1 MSTTSNAD
9 VHIKM
14 EAEEIT
20 AGTPPTLSQ
29 VQCTVEDLMLRYYK
43 GGAAAESDS
52 EYKKALEKNL
62 DSYSSH
68 KVKLESALKE
78 AEIKKRKAKLQCEEA
93 EIEAELELCVS
104 RRNAQ
109 LAEVEYRVV
118 CEESSDKL
126 SSISARGSRFF
137 KSCQAVR
144 GRSEQVPEFDLNPSL
159 EQAMPVIQPL
169 RSQPSDAKANPVSNS
184 CCGELSRFLLK
195 KELSLARFS
204 PFDDRPES
212 YVPWKTTFQQ
222 TIQDLH
228 VTSLEEV
235 DLLLRWLG
243 PESSKF
249 AQSIRTSNIHDPSK
263 CIKLIWKR
271 LEDRYGS
278 PEIIEASI
286 KKKLEK
292 FPKVTFRDPKKLYD
306 LHDLLCEV
314 QSLKENPLY
323 EKLFGHFDTS
333 AGINPVISKLP
344 PSVQGKWRDKA
355 SNYKKTQDF
364 ISDVA
369 QIHNDPGFNFEP
381 EVRSHTDKT
390 SKLDKFKVTTK
401 KTVVPD
407 EEALKCIIHGTNHSL
422 HECKS
427 FKSKSLEERKKL
439 LKENRICFK
448 CCISKNHLSRD
459 CPEDITCKDCGSKYH
474 CTAMHLKKFQSV
486 PETSTKAHGREKPE
500 QSVVKES
507 VREQALDVTNK
518 STGVCEEFPGK
529 SCAKILPVYVFH
541 ESNPRKRMKSYVI
554 LDDQSNKSLAKGEL
568 LDFFD
573 VRSVAEEY
581 IITSCSGRSVMTGR
595 KAGGLCIQAVDGS
608 LQMSLPTVIECDEL
622 PNNRTEIPTP
632 NIARLHPH
640 LKDIGSE
647 ISPLD
652 DQAQIQLLIGR
663 DLPEAHHVL
672 DQVTGPPGTP
682 FAQKMK
688 LGWVIVGEVCLG
700 KHHAT
705 KNVNCFTEPGKSTED
720 KMFLK
725 LMEKEFVKEPAGNWS
740 APLPFKPLKKRLPN
754 NKSMAVRRANSL
766 AKSLQFNSV
775 KREHF
780 LDFMKKLFERGHAEI
795 APPLK
800 ENEECWYLPVFGV
813 YHPKKPSRIRCVFDS
828 AAKFRGTSLNDVLM
842 TGPDLNNSL
851 LGVLLRFRK
860 NRVAVLADI
869 EMMFYSFEVHKE
881 HRNYLRFLWHKDND
895 LSKELIEYRMTRH
908 VFGNSPSPAVAIYG
922 LQKTAEAA
930 GSTYGEDVTKFVQ
943 RHFYVDDGLISL
955 SNQEV
960 MSALPGDD
968 ISQDLKDM
976 DFDAEH
982 LPLQRSLGLYW
993 DLQAD
998 IFTYRIAEENPSLV
1012 EVCCQQSTAFMIL

>member
-1 MSTTSNAD
+1 MLLSKRIQA
-9 VHIKM
+9 
-14 EAEEIT
+14 EAT
-20 AGTPPTLSQ
+20 
-29 VQCTVEDLMLRYYK
+29 
-43 GGAAAESDS
+43 
-52 EYKKALEKNL
+52 
-62 DSYSSH
+62 

-126 SSISARGSRFF
+126 SSISGRIPGVQLQQKVLSQELLQQEAADSLSRV
-137 KSCQAVR
+137 KQYV
-144 GRSEQVPEFDLNPSL
+144 EDQNKVPEFDLNPSL

-249 AQSIRTSNIHDPSK
+249 AQSIRTSNIHDP
-263 CIKLIWKR
+263 I
-271 LEDRYGS
+271 
-278 PEIIEASI
+278 
-286 KKKLEK
+286 
-292 FPKVTFRDPKKLYD
+292 
-306 LHDLLCEV
+306 

-381 EVRSHTDKT
+381 EVKSHIDKT

-507 VREQALDVTNK
+507 GL
-518 STGVCEEFPGK
+518 
-529 SCAKILPVYVFH
+529 YVFH

-705 KNVNCFTEPGKSTED
+705 KNVNVRKIYVNPDGRPSV
-720 KMFLK
+720 LK
-725 LMEKEFVKEPAGNWS
+725 PCPS
-740 APLPFKPLKKRLPN
+740 CIC
-754 NKSMAVRRANSL
+754 VRR
-766 AKSLQFNSV
+766 
-775 KREHF
+775 
-780 LDFMKKLFERGHAEI
+780 
-795 APPLK
+795 
-800 ENEECWYLPVFGV
+800 
-813 YHPKKPSRIRCVFDS
+813 
-828 AAKFRGTSLNDVLM
+828 
-842 TGPDLNNSL
+842 
-851 LGVLLRFRK
+851 
-860 NRVAVLADI
+860 
-869 EMMFYSFEVHKE
+869 
-881 HRNYLRFLWHKDND
+881 HR
-895 LSKELIEYRMTRH
+895 
-908 VFGNSPSPAVAIYG
+908 
-922 LQKTAEAA
+922 
-930 GSTYGEDVTKFVQ
+930 
-943 RHFYVDDGLISL
+943 
-955 SNQEV
+955 
-960 MSALPGDD
+960 
-968 ISQDLKDM
+968 ISQRFYTMEGK
-976 DFDAEH
+976 
-982 LPLQRSLGLYW
+982 
-993 DLQAD
+993 
-998 IFTYRIAEENPSLV
+998 
-1012 EVCCQQSTAFMIL
+1012 

>member
-14 EAEEIT
+14 EAEEDPQQEPHPQLDPDETRPSGARIRT
-20 AGTPPTLSQ
+20 LTEKGEELYISTTTKYLDQLSQ
-29 VQCTVEDLMLRYYK
+29 VQCTVEDLMLRCVNQFLEYLSRTNTEESRKDYMKYK
-43 GGAAAESDS
+43 AKSDVIIRDIKKELEYLDKRYAVEEVKSECSEKLSAKSVAESVS
-52 EYKKALEKNL
+52 AMLLSKRIQAEAT
-62 DSYSSH
+62 

-126 SSISARGSRFF
+126 SSISGRIPGVQLQQKVLSQELLQQEAADSLSRV
-137 KSCQAVR
+137 KQYV
-144 GRSEQVPEFDLNPSL
+144 EDQNKVPEFDLNPSL

-249 AQSIRTSNIHDPSK
+249 AQSIGLPIYM
-263 CIKLIWKR
+263 IQ
-271 LEDRYGS
+271 
-278 PEIIEASI
+278 
-286 KKKLEK
+286 
-292 FPKVTFRDPKKLYD
+292 VTFRDPKKLYD

-381 EVRSHTDKT
+381 EVKSHIDKT

-459 CPEDITCKDCGSKYH
+459 CPEDITCKDCGSSW
-474 CTAMHLKKFQSV
+474 Q
-486 PETSTKAHGREKPE
+486 EKPE

-507 VREQALDVTNK
+507 VREQALNVTNK

-640 LKDIGSE
+640 LKDIG
-647 ISPLD
+647 
-652 DQAQIQLLIGR
+652 QKFHLL
-663 DLPEAHHVL
+663 
-672 DQVTGPPGTP
+672 
-682 FAQKMK
+682 M
-688 LGWVIVGEVCLG
+688 
-700 KHHAT
+700 
-705 KNVNCFTEPGKSTED
+705 
-720 KMFLK
+720 
-725 LMEKEFVKEPAGNWS
+725 
-740 APLPFKPLKKRLPN
+740 
-754 NKSMAVRRANSL
+754 
-766 AKSLQFNSV
+766 
-775 KREHF
+775 
-780 LDFMKKLFERGHAEI
+780 
-795 APPLK
+795 
-800 ENEECWYLPVFGV
+800 
-813 YHPKKPSRIRCVFDS
+813 IR
-828 AAKFRGTSLNDVLM
+828 
-842 TGPDLNNSL
+842 
-851 LGVLLRFRK
+851 LRF
-860 NRVAVLADI
+860 
-869 EMMFYSFEVHKE
+869 
-881 HRNYLRFLWHKDND
+881 NY
-895 LSKELIEYRMTRH
+895 
-908 VFGNSPSPAVAIYG
+908 
-922 LQKTAEAA
+922 
-930 GSTYGEDVTKFVQ
+930 
-943 RHFYVDDGLISL
+943 
-955 SNQEV
+955 
-960 MSALPGDD
+960 
-968 ISQDLKDM
+968 
-976 DFDAEH
+976 
-982 LPLQRSLGLYW
+982 
-993 DLQAD
+993 
-998 IFTYRIAEENPSLV
+998 
-1012 EVCCQQSTAFMIL
+1012 

>member
-1 MSTTSNAD
+1 MKYKAKSD
-9 VHIKM
+9 VIIRDIKK
-14 EAEEIT
+14 ELEYLDKRYAVEEVKSECSEK
-20 AGTPPTLSQ
+20 LSAKS
-29 VQCTVEDLMLRYYK
+29 V
-43 GGAAAESDS
+43 AESV
-52 EYKKALEKNL
+52 Y
-62 DSYSSH
+62 
-68 KVKLESALKE
+68 V
-78 AEIKKRKAKLQCEEA
+78 CEEA
-93 EIEAELELCVS
+93 EIQAELELCVS

-126 SSISARGSRFF
+126 SSISGRIPGVQLQQKVLSQELLQQETADSLSRV
-137 KSCQAVR
+137 KQYV
-144 GRSEQVPEFDLNPSL
+144 EDQNKVPEFDLNPSL

-355 SNYKKTQDF
+355 SNYKKTQ
-364 ISDVA
+364 
-369 QIHNDPGFNFEP
+369 
-381 EVRSHTDKT
+381 DKT

-682 FAQKMK
+682 FAQKM
-688 LGWVIVGEVCLG
+688 
-700 KHHAT
+700 
-705 KNVNCFTEPGKSTED
+705 NVSPNQNDDEPGKSTED

-780 LDFMKKLFERGHAEI
+780 LDFMKKLLERGHAEI

-851 LGVLLRFRK
+851 LGVLLRVQK
-860 NRVAVLADI
+860 NRVNRIHRSTKPEQWNYVPTSVNPADRATRSMVNDFSCDDIWLKGPETFLSRRHDLAQETPQLVQPEDDKEVRPDALVKAAKTCVI
-869 EMMFYSFEVHKE
+869 DNLSIGCHRFERFSEWYRLVNTVALLQRCACAKSFY
-881 HRNYLRFLWHKDND
+881 
-895 LSKELIEYRMTRH
+895 KELIE
-908 VFGNSPSPAVAIYG
+908 V
-922 LQKTAEAA
+922 
-930 GSTYGEDVTKFVQ
+930 
-943 RHFYVDDGLISL
+943 
-955 SNQEV
+955 
-960 MSALPGDD
+960 
-968 ISQDLKDM
+968 
-976 DFDAEH
+976 
-982 LPLQRSLGLYW
+982 
-993 DLQAD
+993 
-998 IFTYRIAEENPSLV
+998 
-1012 EVCCQQSTAFMIL
+1012 

>member
-14 EAEEIT
+14 EAEEDPQQEPHPQLDPDETRPSGARIRT
-20 AGTPPTLSQ
+20 LTEKGEELYISTTTKYLDQLSQ

-62 DSYSSH
+62 DSYSRCVNQFLEYLSRTNTEESRKDYMKYKAKSDVIIRDIKKELEYLDKRYAVEEVKSECLEKLSAKSVAESVSAMLLSKRIQAEAT

-126 SSISARGSRFF
+126 SSISGRIPGVQLQRKVLSQELQQEAADSLSRV
-137 KSCQAVR
+137 KQYV
-144 GRSEQVPEFDLNPSL
+144 EDQNKVPEFDLNPSL

-169 RSQPSDAKANPVSNS
+169 RRQPSDAKANPVSNS

-278 PEIIEASI
+278 PVIIEASI

-355 SNYKKTQDF
+355 SNYKKTQGVLFPPFSYFVDF

-381 EVRSHTDKT
+381 EVKSRIDKT

-427 FKSKSLEERKKL
+427 FKSKSLEECKKL

-507 VREQALDVTNK
+507 GREQALNVTNK

-595 KAGGLCIQAVDGS
+595 KSGGLCIQAVDGS

-647 ISPLD
+647 I
-652 DQAQIQLLIGR
+652 
-663 DLPEAHHVL
+663 
-672 DQVTGPPGTP
+672 
-682 FAQKMK
+682 
-688 LGWVIVGEVCLG
+688 
-700 KHHAT
+700 
-705 KNVNCFTEPGKSTED
+705 
-720 KMFLK
+720 
-725 LMEKEFVKEPAGNWS
+725 
-740 APLPFKPLKKRLPN
+740 
-754 NKSMAVRRANSL
+754 
-766 AKSLQFNSV
+766 
-775 KREHF
+775 
-780 LDFMKKLFERGHAEI
+780 
-795 APPLK
+795 
-800 ENEECWYLPVFGV
+800 
-813 YHPKKPSRIRCVFDS
+813 
-828 AAKFRGTSLNDVLM
+828 
-842 TGPDLNNSL
+842 
-851 LGVLLRFRK
+851 
-860 NRVAVLADI
+860 
-869 EMMFYSFEVHKE
+869 
-881 HRNYLRFLWHKDND
+881 
-895 LSKELIEYRMTRH
+895 
-908 VFGNSPSPAVAIYG
+908 
-922 LQKTAEAA
+922 
-930 GSTYGEDVTKFVQ
+930 
-943 RHFYVDDGLISL
+943 
-955 SNQEV
+955 
-960 MSALPGDD
+960 
-968 ISQDLKDM
+968 
-976 DFDAEH
+976 
-982 LPLQRSLGLYW
+982 
-993 DLQAD
+993 
-998 IFTYRIAEENPSLV
+998 
-1012 EVCCQQSTAFMIL
+1012 